1 MHLRALDAGEEGA
14 LDARKVVA
22 TQLQPP
28 RAPLAIATNKIE
40 ALQKRNKNLVDGA
53 VDGMANGTLRNAR
66 RQASFSR
73 RGADKKA
80 AANAAG
86 GGTSKI

>member
-1 MHLRALDAGEEGA
+1 MLPKSSSSRSASASPPAAPGPAQMGVNSELAAALG
-14 LDARKVVA
+14 
-22 TQLQPP
+22 
-28 RAPLAIATNKIE
+28 
-40 ALQKRNKNLVDGA
+40 KRNKNLVDGA
-53 VDGMANGTLRNAR
+53 VDGMANGTLLNAR